1 MYLDFNRK
9 CPDSEHPGEN
19 HPLIGIE
26 ASGAGIKYRYSCGIG
41 EIIQVVGAGA
51 DKLFEISNELRKH
64 EGKSLDELYEELAK
78 SYDATTQVK
87 VAKKED
93 YLKKGELLFL
103 GLKKDLQKI
112 LCEDFGLCKKLPY
125 LQVSIPQISAVAIAD
140 VLSTSTTGISLSHI
154 ILVTAILMHIPLIQL
169 KKWCNCP

>member
-1 MYLDFNRK
+1 MYLDFNRN
-9 CPDSEHPGEN
+9 CPDIEHPGEK

-26 ASGAGIKYRYSCGIG
+26 ASGAGIKYCYSCGIS

-51 DKLFEISNELRKH
+51 DKLLKISNELRKY

-78 SYDATTQVK
+78 SDDTNTQVK
-87 VAKKED
+87 AVTKED
-93 YLKKGELLFL
+93 NIKKGESLFSEF
-103 GLKKDLQKI
+103 KIDLRKV

-140 VLSTSTTGISLSHI
+140 VLSTSSTGVSLSHI
-154 ILVTAILMHIPLIQL
+154 ILVTSILMHIPLIQL